1 MMKTGKNRLKLALA
15 ACMVS
20 TVLLG
25 ACTDETITN
34 DQVNVTMKAELE
46 GGAALN
52 KMVALSGAEADSLKI
67 SRVRILISELKL
79 HRDKE
84 DTIAGDKSV
93 KTGPML
99 ITIDSTGTR
108 TFSTGTIPAGSYDK
122 LKFEFHRFS
131 QSEVAGYLSDTTFA
145 DFVTNDRYTFIF
157 DGTVYTN
164 GQAFP
169 FSYHSDAT
177 ANLQLKFDPA
187 LALTGGSSV
196 VIVVQVNPSVMLK
209 DSGKILDPRDGS
221 NESKID
227 NAIKSAIKA
236 LKR

>member
-1 MMKTGKNRLKLALA
+1 MKNRRNSRITSLLVAG
-15 ACMVS
+15 MVS

-25 ACTDETITN
+25 ACTDETLTN
-34 DQVNVTMKAELE
+34 DQVNVTMQAELE
-46 GGAALN
+46 GGAGVN

-84 DTIAGDKSV
+84 DSIAGDKTV
-93 KTGPML
+93 KTGPMM
-99 ITIDSTGTR
+99 ITIDSSGTR
-108 TFSTGTIPAGSYDK
+108 TFGTGTIPAGSYDK

-131 QSEVAGYLSDTTFA
+131 QSEVAQYLSDTTFA

-177 ANLQLKFDPA
+177 ANLSLKFDPA
-187 LALTGGSSV
+187 IALVGGSTV
-196 VIVVQVNPSVMLK
+196 VIVVQVDPDAILK
-209 DSGKILDPRDGS
+209 DGGKVLDPRDGS